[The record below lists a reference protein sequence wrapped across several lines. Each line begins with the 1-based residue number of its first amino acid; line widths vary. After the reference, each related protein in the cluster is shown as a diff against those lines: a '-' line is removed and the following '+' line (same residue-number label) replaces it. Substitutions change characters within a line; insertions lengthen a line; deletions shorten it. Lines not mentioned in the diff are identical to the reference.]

1 MVGVQEMKATFLA
14 LIAMSRRKIIELPSI
29 LKKANGDCE
38 CDNLM
43 HNNYEV
49 KYKLASLVY
58 QCLSC
63 SGD

>member
-1 MVGVQEMKATFLA
+1 
-14 LIAMSRRKIIELPSI
+14 
-29 LKKANGDCE
+29 
-38 CDNLM
+38 M